1 MSILNHYKPRYPH
14 YKHFEPGRFFEAIF
28 LGVITGSSTIM
39 ATMDTFV
46 VKEAEWQARS
56 GEVTGEVGECLDCGL

>member
-1 MSILNHYKPRYPH
+1 MVLLDCGFVFLASVLCRAMLK
-14 YKHFEPGRFFEAIF
+14 AIF

-46 VKEAEWQARS
+46 VKEAEFEA
-56 GEVTGEVGECLDCGL
+56 